1 MFLTEKYKLTF
12 VGTFVGTLKDED
24 KRLTPSQ
31 ETTLPNSTRNN
42 LFKQT
47 S

>member
-12 VGTFVGTLKDED
+12 VGTSKDED

-31 ETTLPNSTRNN
+31 ETTLPDSTRNN